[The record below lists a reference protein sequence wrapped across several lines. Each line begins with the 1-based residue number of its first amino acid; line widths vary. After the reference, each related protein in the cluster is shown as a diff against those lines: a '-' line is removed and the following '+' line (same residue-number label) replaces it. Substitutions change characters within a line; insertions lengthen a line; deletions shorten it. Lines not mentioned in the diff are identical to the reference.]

1 MQEKSLAQFVQQH
14 REKLGLSTNG
24 LAKKCHLELAL
35 IEKIEAGEELFLAT
49 TIRQN
54 LAKGLKC
61 SLDEIK
67 KHEKDFNNKF
77 VDEDIIQDLKERI
90 LRGETNLICPKCHS
104 LLITRVAQ
112 MYDLEDNLMLHPKAR
127 CSKCPFQIKD

>member
-1 MQEKSLAQFVQQH
+1 MEKTSLAQFVQQN
-14 REKLGLSTNG
+14 REKLGLSTSG
-24 LAKKCHLELAL
+24 LAKKCHLELTL
-35 IEKIEAGEELFLAT
+35 LEKIEAGEELFLPT

-67 KHEKDFNNKF
+67 ELEKDFKTKF
-77 VDEDIIQDLKERI
+77 ASDEFISVLKERI
-90 LRGETNLICPKCHS
+90 LNKEKDLICPKCGS

-127 CSKCPFQIKD
+127 CSKCVFQIK